1 MLRQIFEITALNLS
15 NLPSRIGSS
24 SVIVVG
30 IAGVVGVLVA
40 LLAMAGGFEA
50 ALERGGK
57 PDRAIVLRSGS
68 GSEMTSNLAQDAVNI
83 VSSMEGVDAS
93 SAELYIVV
101 DVPKRSGGQV
111 ANLVVRGVE
120 HTGFEIR
127 PEVRIVAGRPF
138 TPGTRE
144 MIAGRGASAEFQ
156 GIDLGATVELRDGA
170 WTITG
175 LFEANASAYESE
187 LWADLPVAQS
197 AFRRGG
203 TTQSIRI
210 RVQSPRDIPALAERV
225 EADPRLDLEVIGE
238 EEFFRG
244 QSNAISGLI
253 RGFGYTVAL
262 IMAVGAVFA
271 ALNAMYT
278 AVSARTVE
286 IATLRALGFGGGP
299 VVVSVIIEALGLG
312 VLGGL
317 LGGAVAYFGF
327 NGFTVSTL
335 NQGSFSQ
342 VAFDFAVTP
351 ELLLSGL
358 AWAVTLGLLGGLFP
372 AVRAARLP
380 ITTALRGE

>member
-68 GSEMTSNLAQDAVNI
+68 GSEMSSNLAQDAVNI

-93 SAELYIVV
+93 SAELYLVV

-127 PEVRIVAGRPF
+127 PEVRIVAGRRF

-210 RVQSPRDIPALAERV
+210 RVQSPRDIPALAKRV
-225 EADPRLDLEVIGE
+225 EDDPRLDLEVIGE

-327 NGFTVSTL
+327 NGFTASTL

>member
-1 MLRQIFEITALNLS
+1 MNLS
-15 NLPSRIGSS
+15 NLPSRVGSS

-50 ALERGGK
+50 ALERGGA

-68 GSEMTSNLAQDAVNI
+68 DSEMASNVGQDAVNI
-83 VSSMEGVDAS
+83 VSSMEEVDAS
-93 SAELYIVV
+93 SAELYLVV

-111 ANLVVRGVE
+111 ANLVIRGVE
-120 HTGFEIR
+120 RSGFEIR
-127 PEVRIVAGRPF
+127 PEVRIVAGRHF
-138 TPGTRE
+138 NPGTRE
-144 MIAGRGASAEFQ
+144 MIAGRKASAEFR
-156 GIDLGATVELRDGA
+156 GIDLGATVELRDGEWA
-170 WTITG
+170 ITG

-187 LWADLPVAQS
+187 MWADLPVAQS

-203 TTQSIRI
+203 ATQSMRI
-210 RVQSPRDIPALAERV
+210 RVESPRDIPALAQRV
-225 EADPRLDLEVIGE
+225 RDDPRLDLEVIGE

-244 QSNAISGLI
+244 QSDAMSGLI

-299 VVVSVIIEALGLG
+299 VVVSVIIEALALG

-351 ELLLSGL
+351 DLLLSGL
-358 AWAVTLGLLGGLFP
+358 SWAVTLGLFGGLFP